1 MANKLKDHREI
12 SKLDSHDLKD
22 HREIGKEQDLFTI
35 SELVGSGLP
44 MFTPKGAIL
53 RGLIE
58 KYMFDLLEQYGYQ
71 HVWTPHIARKKLY
84 EISGHLEKFKDDMFP
99 VMKSKGREY
108 MLKGMNCPHHIQIFA
123 RKPISYREM
132 PQRYAETTTVYRS
145 EQSGELGGL
154 TRVISIT
161 IDDAHIFLRS
171 DQTKEE
177 FKKTIEINQ
186 QMLKDFGFKDFWIRL
201 SLWDPKDKT
210 KYLGEARVWNEMQ
223 STMKSLLEEMKIP
236 FKEVVGEAAFY
247 GPKMDLMAVD
257 SHGRE
262 WQLSTIQLDF
272 NLPERFKLS
281 YIGQDGK
288 KHRPYM
294 IHRATL
300 GSVERFLGVWL
311 EHIGGKIPLWLAPVQ
326 AVIIPVT
333 DRNTEYANS
342 IIRIFKQG
350 GIRVELDSRSE
361 TLEARIRDQ
370 ELQKI
375 PYILVVGDKEEKEE
389 LVAVRTRGKKD
400 VREEKTE
407 DFISQITKTIAN
419 RAVQIV

>member
-12 SKLDSHDLKD
+12 
-22 HREIGKEQDLFTI
+22 GKELDLFTI

-84 EISGHLEKFKDDMFP
+84 EISGHLEKFREDMFP
-99 VMKSKGREY
+99 PMKAKDREY
-108 MLKGMNCPHHIQIFA
+108 MLKAMNCPHHIQIFA
-123 RKPISYREM
+123 RKPMSYREM
-132 PQRYAETTTVYRS
+132 PQRYAETATVYRS

-161 IDDAHIFLRS
+161 IDDAHIFLRP

-177 FKKTIEINQ
+177 FKKAIEINQ
-186 QMLKDFGFKDFWIRL
+186 QMLRDFGFKDYWLRL

-210 KYLGEARVWNEMQ
+210 KYLGEARVWDEMQ

-236 FKEVVGEAAFY
+236 FKEAVGEAAFY

-288 KHRPYM
+288 DHRPYM
-294 IHRATL
+294 IHRATF

-311 EHIGGKIPLWLAPVQ
+311 EHIGGKIPLWLAPIQV
-326 AVIIPVT
+326 VVIPVT
-333 DRNTEYANS
+333 NRNTEYANS
-342 IIRIFKQG
+342 IIRIIEQE
-350 GIRVELDSRSE
+350 GIRVELDGRSE

-370 ELQKI
+370 ELQKA
-375 PYILVVGDKEEKEE
+375 PYIVVVGDKEEKSNS
-389 LVAVRTRGKKD
+389 LSVRTRG
-400 VREEKTE
+400 REDIREKIADKFILE
-407 DFISQITKTIAN
+407 ISQAIAK
-419 RAVQIV
+419 RTSVLI